1 MPKYDC
7 DMGDPLDM
15 LVEECA
21 EVIQAAMKARRFG
34 LNGAPGYAGI
44 KPREEIVKEIGD
56 VLACIE
62 LMQFGVGSVFL
73 YASELEEAKQAKLAK
88 IREYFRQPET
98 L

>member
-34 LNGAPGYAGI
+34 LSGAPGYTGV

-62 LMQFGVGSVFL
+62 MMQSGRGFLFL
-73 YASELEEAKQAKLAK
+73 YPGELEAAKQAKLTK
-88 IREYFRQPET
+88 IREYFRT
-98 L
+98 S

>member
-7 DMGDPLDM
+7 KMGDPLDM

-34 LNGAPGYAGI
+34 LDGAPGYTGI
-44 KPREEIVKEIGD
+44 KPREEIVNEIGD

-62 LMQFGVGSVFL
+62 LLQCGTGFL
-73 YASELEEAKQAKLAK
+73 FVHADELEAAKQEKLAK
-88 IREYFRQPET
+88 IRLYFQPSN
-98 L
+98 